1 MRYDL
6 VFEGGGAKGMVFVG
20 AYEEFI
26 GRGHTLGR
34 LLGTSAGAITAA
46 LLAAGYTPDEM
57 LEALTEK
64 ENGKSVFSGFMGE
77 PAPFTQEEISA
88 SAIRA
93 LLRNVNL
100 KLLPGFIEN
109 RLDDAIT
116 EALAQNPGARHFFA
130 FVERGGWF
138 AADRFVAWLTT
149 KLDSG
154 PWKGAQ
160 RRFSSMTLAQ
170 FFAATQV
177 DLSVVASDTSDGRLL
192 VLNHRTAPECPVVW
206 AVRMSMSIPLVWNEV
221 SWATEW
227 GAYLGRTLTG
237 HTVVDGGVLSNFPI
251 ELFISDE
258 PQVTKLMGP
267 KQDAAVLGLLIDES
281 LPVPP
286 VARKRGILVDVKVKS
301 GELRAVQRITRLID
315 TMTGAHDKMVIEEFD
330 HLVARLP
337 AAGYGTTEFDMSD
350 ERREALVQAG
360 RDAMAAYFDKQPVRR
375 AATRGPRAART
386 KRVEPIADRIAA
398 RLLGQ

>member
-6 VFEGGGAKGMVFVG
+6 VFEGGGAKGMGFVG

-26 GRGHTLGR
+26 GRGYTFGR

-57 LEALTEK
+57 LQALTEK
-64 ENGKSVFSGFMGE
+64 ENGKSVFTGFMGE
-77 PAPFTQEEISA
+77 PAPFTQEEIRA
-88 SAIRA
+88 SAIRT

-100 KLLPGFIEN
+100 KLLPGFIED

-116 EALAQNPGARHFFA
+116 ETLAQSPGSRHFFA

-138 AADRFVAWLTT
+138 AADRFVAWLKT

-154 PWKGAQ
+154 PWKGGR
-160 RRFSSMTLAQ
+160 RRFSGMTLAQ

-192 VLNHRTAPECPVVW
+192 VLNHRTAPDCPAVW

-221 SWATEW
+221 IWAADW

-237 HTVVDGGVLSNFPI
+237 HSVVDGGVLSNFPI

-258 PQVTKLMGP
+258 PQVTKVMGP

-281 LPVPP
+281 LPVPL
-286 VARKRGILVDVKVKS
+286 VARKRGILVDVNVKP
-301 GELRAVQRITRLID
+301 GELRTVQRITR
-315 TMTGAHDKMVIEEFD
+315 
-330 HLVARLP
+330 
-337 AAGYGTTEFDMSD
+337 EFDMSD
-350 ERREALVQAG
+350 ERREALVKAG
-360 RDAMAAYFDKQPVRR
+360 RDAMAAYFDKKPARR
-375 AATRGPRAART
+375 AAARGARAVGA
-386 KRVEPIADRIAA
+386 KRVKPTADRIAA